1 MSCIEG
7 KGGLKDIHCTA
18 QKPRYLILY
27 HKISLVS
34 ELPLSMLMSYKWISS
49 GKWLLIVYRL
59 CSYIIYE
66 CNSILCSYFS
76 NIMFSYLFLFM
87 KTWMIAYKTCF
98 PNKKQQFSIFYTCT
112 TSNGYFVP
120 KKVNLMLLFSFSE
133 YKYKFDRVFS

>member
-1 MSCIEG
+1 MIYINKRVNYLSCIEG
-7 KGGLKDIHCTA
+7 MGVWKTFTVLHKMTC
-18 QKPRYLILY
+18 YLFLY
-27 HKISLVS
+27 FKISFVS

-120 KKVNLMLLFSFSE
+120 KKVN
-133 YKYKFDRVFS
+133 